1 VIRCTHG
8 LALARVEPW
17 QEGLCALWLCRP
29 LPFLSSVRPALR
41 GAAQRVPRR
50 GHFALL
56 GAGSSGRPT
65 ARSRPVGIAGAA
77 HGGMPSSGVL
87 ASGLKN
93 AELTD
98 RKHPR
103 RVPQFG
109 LGLSELL
116 TVPLACRTRRT
127 AERVS
132 SPSPSANLR
141 CPAIVPASDARY
153 PACVSASTYRE
164 ALAATPRGSTVPT
177 GCMEAEGAR

>member
-1 VIRCTHG
+1 VGAHEIDRAPECVGILARDEQDVSVIRCTHG
-8 LALARVEPW
+8 LALARGEPW

-65 ARSRPVGIAGAA
+65 ARSRPVGIAGRLTVEC
-77 HGGMPSSGVL
+77 HPPECWHPVW
-87 ASGLKN
+87 N

-103 RVPQFG
+103 RVHQFG
-109 LGLSELL
+109 LGMSELL
-116 TVPLACRTRRT
+116 TVPLACPSRRT

-141 CPAIVPASDARY
+141 CPAIVPASDG
-153 PACVSASTYRE
+153 
-164 ALAATPRGSTVPT
+164 ALSRL
-177 GCMEAEGAR
+177 R